1 MSSIRKTKW
10 ENFILEISKLIFFW
24 FFSVCFFLAFRIAFI
39 CIFFAETN
47 WDSFLLNI
55 SQTLIT
61 GFRFDTMVVSY
72 FVILPFLSTLI
83 TPIFNKIEL
92 AILLRKS
99 FQFIF
104 VILSTLICSI
114 TINYYQ
120 EYHNQFNHFL
130 FLGLYDDL
138 YAVFKTIITDF
149 SIFLNL
155 SVISLIYYLS
165 FKFLRYIENKT
176 LIFTFLLKIKGRIM
190 KIIFVLLCLILFTFS
205 IRGSTE
211 KRPIMRQW
219 AYVTNDD
226 FLNKTIINPYKSLL
240 YAIEDFN
247 DLNIPS
253 FKNPFGDS
261 YKVWKEKTVCEN
273 IKRNAKGAQIEKP
286 KQIFIVVMESYD
298 SWPLEK
304 KYLPFELSKNL
315 TEISKKG
322 LFFKNFIPS
331 SESTMNSI
339 SSIITGIPYSGVSQ
353 SQLGAINP
361 TYCSSIFNQIEKLGY
376 STNFF
381 YGGLLSWQNLNNVF
395 ENQGV
400 DNMYSAIAKGGKTES
415 GVWGIE
421 DEFLFELVNE
431 TIDPSSFSFNLILTT
446 SYHPPYSVDVIKKGF
461 PKNYID
467 NLPKNILKH
476 YDGSMSLKEL
486 GHLWYSDKCI
496 GDFVRNAQL
505 KFPNSLFL
513 FTGDHYGRR
522 FINAKPNILQKTCV
536 PFIIYGNSITDSIF
550 NNPGSHIDIFPTLIE
565 MIAPKGFSYYS
576 FGESL
581 FKSKKIAFGEKRTI
595 STENIEIY
603 NKAQNTT
610 SFSLKSLT
618 KNKIDSSL
626 NHEAYKKLNSLGWH
640 YTLKGDSIY

>member
-10 ENFILEISKLIFFW
+10 KIL
-24 FFSVCFFLAFRIAFI
+24 FSRFQTLYSFGFSQYAFFLLFELLLFVF
-39 CIFFAETN
+39 FFAETN
-47 WDSFLLNI
+47 WDSFILNI

-99 FQFIF
+99 FQYIFI
-104 VILSTLICSI
+104 ILSTLICSI

-138 YAVFKTIITDF
+138 YAVFKTIITDY

-176 LIFTFLLKIKGRIM
+176 LIFTFSFKNKRENNEDNICTVMFNFIYFLVYEVQ
-190 KIIFVLLCLILFTFS
+190 F
-205 IRGSTE
+205 E

-273 IKRNAKGAQIEKP
+273 IKRKAKGAQIEKP

-381 YGGLLSWQNLNNVF
+381 INLLSWQNLNNVF

-421 DEFLFELVNE
+421 DEYLFELVNE
-431 TIDPSSFSFNLILTT
+431 TIDPSSFSFNIILTT
-446 SYHPPYSVDVIKKGF
+446 SYHPPY
-461 PKNYID
+461 
-467 NLPKNILKH
+467 
-476 YDGSMSLKEL
+476 
-486 GHLWYSDKCI
+486 W
-496 GDFVRNAQL
+496 
-505 KFPNSLFL
+505 
-513 FTGDHYGRR
+513 
-522 FINAKPNILQKTCV
+522 
-536 PFIIYGNSITDSIF
+536 
-550 NNPGSHIDIFPTLIE
+550 
-565 MIAPKGFSYYS
+565 
-576 FGESL
+576 
-581 FKSKKIAFGEKRTI
+581 
-595 STENIEIY
+595 
-603 NKAQNTT
+603 
-610 SFSLKSLT
+610 LT
-618 KNKIDSSL
+618 
-626 NHEAYKKLNSLGWH
+626 
-640 YTLKGDSIY
+640 